1 MSKVFCFIIALL
13 MLLGSASPL
22 IAFEVQKNA
31 SSCFEEFVAD
41 QIYKNFSAT
50 ISADQTDSAENTA
63 AVITDAL
70 NTGSQLN
77 LSGNRYCDDD
87 KTILKDYDNNSGAVL
102 MYCDI
107 WRHRT
112 RHCGLS
118 EYIMNLNSFIA
129 VNTVRDMTV
138 YYKAV

>member
-13 MLLGSASPL
+13 MLLGSASSL
-22 IAFEVQKNA
+22 IASEIQKGA
-31 SSCFEEFVAD
+31 SSCFEEFVTD

-50 ISADQTDSAENTA
+50 ISAGQAESSVSSSA
-63 AVITDAL
+63 IFTDAL
-70 NTGSQLN
+70 NTGSQFN
-77 LSGNRYCDDD
+77 FSGNRYLDDN
-87 KTILKDYDNNSGAVL
+87 KAILKNYDSCCCAVL
-102 MYCDI
+102 FYCDI
-107 WRHRT
+107 WRHRI

-129 VNTVRDMTV
+129 VNTVSDAIV